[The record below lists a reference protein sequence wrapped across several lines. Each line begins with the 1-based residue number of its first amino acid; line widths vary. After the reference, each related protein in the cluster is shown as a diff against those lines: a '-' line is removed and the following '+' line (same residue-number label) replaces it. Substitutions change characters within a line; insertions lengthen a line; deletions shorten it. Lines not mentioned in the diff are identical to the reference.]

1 MERTLLI
8 LKPDAFRRGLV
19 GEIIRRVE
27 LKGFKIVNMK
37 FECLSREK
45 AERFYEEHRGKDFF
59 DKLINYITSGPIL
72 AIELEGKNAIK
83 MLRILIG
90 ATDPLER
97 EMGSIRGD
105 FSMDVTE
112 NLVHASDSEE
122 SFKREKRIIF
132 EL

>member
-19 GEIIRRVE
+19 GEIIKRVE
-27 LKGFKIVNMK
+27 LKGFKIINMK
-37 FECLSREK
+37 FERLSKEK
-45 AERFYEEHRGKDFF
+45 AERFYAEHKGKDFF
-59 DKLINYITSGPIL
+59 NDLISYITSGPIL

-90 ATDPLER
+90 ATDPIER

-105 FSMDVTE
+105 FSLDITE

-122 SFKREKRIIF
+122 SFTREKKIIF
-132 EL
+132 GL

>member
-19 GEIIRRVE
+19 GEIIKRVE
-27 LKGFKIVNMK
+27 LKGFKIINMK
-37 FECLSREK
+37 FERLSKEK
-45 AERFYEEHRGKDFF
+45 AERFYAEHKGKDFF
-59 DKLINYITSGPIL
+59 NDLISYITSGPML

-83 MLRILIG
+83 ILRILIG
-90 ATDPLER
+90 ATDPIER

-105 FSMDVTE
+105 FSLDITE

-122 SFKREKRIIF
+122 SFTREKKIIF
-132 EL
+132 GL